1 MSSQAAAPPPLRAE
15 DLYDLPDDG
24 RRYELVRGELRSMPP
39 AGFRHG
45 LVCTNVIA
53 SLGTFVT
60 EHGLGAVVSND
71 TGFILER
78 DPDTLR
84 GPDIAFVALDRL
96 PEDQSGFPEL
106 APDLVV
112 EVVSPND
119 RIQDVIEKARQY
131 LDAGVRLVWV
141 VDPRSRTA
149 TVHRPDGGT
158 VLIGDA
164 ALDGEDVLPGFR
176 LPLPELF
183 S

>member
-1 MSSQAAAPPPLRAE
+1 MNSQAAPAPLRAE
-15 DLYDLPDDG
+15 DLYDLPDGG
-24 RRYELVRGELRSMPP
+24 RRYELVRGELREVPP
-39 AGFRHG
+39 ASFRHG
-45 LVCTNVIA
+45 RVCMRVGKRIDDFVEERR
-53 SLGTFVT
+53 LG
-60 EHGLGAVVSND
+60 VVVVND

-78 DPDTLR
+78 DPDTVR
-84 GPDIAFVALDRL
+84 GPDVAFVAAQRVPID
-96 PEDQSGFPEL
+96 ETGFAEL

-119 RIQDVIEKARQY
+119 RASEVSEKARQY

-176 LPLPELF
+176 LPLPDLF
-183 S
+183 A